1 MLKTYE
7 YRLYP
12 NKKQEELLAK
22 HFGCVR
28 LVYNKALELQEKLYK
43 EEKKHLSYVQ
53 LAKELTK
60 WKQTEEYAFL
70 YEVANPALQQSLRH
84 LDNSYK
90 RYFDNYKK
98 NGNKVKYKK
107 KSIERQ
113 KRESNYI
120 FTSKDIEGYPRFKN
134 RKSKQSY
141 SLPER
146 CFVDFEKSLIKI
158 PKFTKGIK
166 AKIDKTFEGKIK
178 TCTVKKSTTGKY
190 YISVLVENNLPL
202 PNKEIIETNKTV
214 GIDLGIKSF
223 ITISNNEKID
233 NMKFLDNKLKR
244 LQVLSKRASRKV
256 KGSNNQKKAYKKISI
271 LHEKVVNR
279 RKDFIHKLTY
289 KLTHDN
295 QISCLC
301 VENLNIK
308 GLVQNKKLS
317 RSINDVAWS
326 EFIRQLQYK
335 CDWYGKN
342 LLFVNTFYP
351 SSKTCSNCGYINENL
366 TLSDRKWTCPNCNT
380 KHDRDINASIN
391 IKNEA
396 LKQYFT
402 GLGKPEVLVEL
413 STEVET
419 MKQETFN

>member
-28 LVYNKALELQEKLYK
+28 LVYNKALELKEKLWK
-43 EEKKHLSYVQ
+43 EEKKHLSYES
-53 LAKELTK
+53 LCKELTK
-60 WKQTEEYAFL
+60 WKQTEEFSFL
-70 YEVANPALQQSLRH
+70 YEVSNPALQQSLRH
-84 LDNSYK
+84 LDSSYK

-98 NGNKVKYKK
+98 NGNKIKYKK

-120 FTSKDIEGYPRFKN
+120 FTTKDIESYPRFKN
-134 RKSKQSY
+134 KRSKQSY
-141 SLPER
+141 SVIEHCYVLFNENK
-146 CFVDFEKSLIKI
+146 VKI
-158 PKFTKGIK
+158 PKFQEGIK
-166 AKIDKTFEGKIK
+166 AKIHRTFEGKIK
-178 TCTVKKSTTGKY
+178 TCTIKKSTTGKY
-190 YISVLVENNLPL
+190 YISVLVDNSLPL
-202 PNKEIIETNKTV
+202 PNKETVETNKTV

-223 ITISNNEKID
+223 ITISNNEKVD
-233 NMKFLDNKLKR
+233 SMKFLDSKLKR
-244 LQVLSKRASRKV
+244 LQVLSKRASKKV
-256 KGSNNQKKAYKKISI
+256 KGSNNQKKAYKRISI
-271 LHEKVVNR
+271 LHEKISNR

-295 QISCLC
+295 QVSCLC
-301 VENLNIK
+301 VENLNVK
-308 GLVQNKKLS
+308 GMVKNKHLS

-335 CDWYGKN
+335 CDWYGKS
-342 LLFVNTFYP
+342 LLFVDTFYP
-351 SSKTCSNCGYINENL
+351 SSKTCSCCGYVNENL
-366 TLSDRKWTCPNCNT
+366 TLKDREWICPNCNT

-396 LKQYFT
+396 LKQYLA

-413 STEVET
+413 STKVEAL
-419 MKQETFN
+419 KQEIFN